1 MQKGKVCGSVW
12 ATKKSELLNG
22 AKFLEVQLSHGETVI
37 ATDTIGAG
45 TGDDVLVIFGRPAS
59 DLSPFPTDA
68 AILGI
73 VDKIEKEDSF

>member
-1 MQKGKVCGSVW
+1 MHKGKVCGSIW
-12 ATKKSELLNG
+12 ATKKNEALSG
-22 AKFLEVQLSHGETVI
+22 AKFLEIELVHGEKII

-45 TGDDVLVIFGRPAS
+45 VGDEVLLVFGRPAS

-73 VDKIEKEDSF
+73 VDKT